1 MSSRPFL
8 LSLDESRVAT
18 RKTKNN
24 HTAPKKPL
32 KGYIK
37 IADVKNFERLKR
49 DLFEDLGPISRN
61 QFYFVGE
68 MGEDQEAKYM
78 SAR

>member
-1 MSSRPFL
+1 MNTRPFL
-8 LSLDESRVAT
+8 LKLDETRVAT
-18 RKTKNN
+18 RNSKNN
-24 HTAPKKPL
+24 HTAPKKAL

-37 IADVKNFERLKR
+37 IHDLKNFERLKR
-49 DLFEDLGPISRN
+49 DLFEDLGPISKN
-61 QFYFVGE
+61 KTYIVGE